1 MSNITVINFY
11 FLLYIL
17 LRFFCNIVEFL
28 TFLVKQILPED
39 YSHYLGQFVRFN
51 YSYYKV
57 IATSPEGLSLE
68 ERGTKK
74 VLRNIPPGSVKM
86 VEEWQVLLAEIE
98 ELQAS
103 IAEKSSRLKNKEVDD
118 DSWLFE

>member
-1 MSNITVINFY
+1 VSNITVINFY

-68 ERGTKK
+68 ERGTEK

-103 IAEKSSRLKNKEVDD
+103 IAEKSNRLKNKEVDD

>member
-1 MSNITVINFY
+1 M
-11 FLLYIL
+11 
-17 LRFFCNIVEFL
+17 EFL
-28 TFLVKQILPED
+28 IFLVKQILPED
-39 YSHYLGQFVRFN
+39 YSRYLGQFVRFN

-74 VLRNIPPGSVKM
+74 VLRSIPPGSVKM

-103 IAEKSSRLKNKEVDD
+103 IAEKSNRLKNKEVDD

>member
-1 MSNITVINFY
+1 M
-11 FLLYIL
+11 
-17 LRFFCNIVEFL
+17 
-28 TFLVKQILPED
+28 LPED

-68 ERGTKK
+68 ERSTKK

-103 IAEKSSRLKNKEVDD
+103 IAEKSNRLKNKEVDD